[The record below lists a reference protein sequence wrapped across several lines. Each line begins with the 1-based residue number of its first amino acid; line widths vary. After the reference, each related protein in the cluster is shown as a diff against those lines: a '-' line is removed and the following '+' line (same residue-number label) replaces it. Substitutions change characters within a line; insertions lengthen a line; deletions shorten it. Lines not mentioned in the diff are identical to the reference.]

1 MKHLDLFSGIGGFA
15 LAAMT
20 VWGKDYE
27 CVGFCDIEPYAQQLL
42 KIRFPGVKIYEDI
55 KKLTAERII
64 TDSDNRGQAVK
75 EQQATGDKQR
85 CRVDLLTG
93 GFPCQPFSAA
103 GKRKGTDDNRHLWPE
118 MLRVITEIKPT
129 WIIGENV
136 AGILNMAQSGGDTDV
151 ENETDNEGSDNGESG
166 ADGIIWGIVNS
177 LESIGYSV
185 QTFVIPACAVSA
197 PHRRDRVWIVGHA
210 TGERYTENGSVRQG
224 QTADPE
230 RTDRADKSGIV
241 AYSGHGNGTGQED
254 SGEHEK
260 ENRQETTAE
269 LKRPTQCNKSGIT
282 AHTNGSGPT
291 GERTQIREAESIQG
305 VNRPPLCAGR
315 ITGTSANG
323 GQGIDIHSERQG
335 LTRCGRKGAG
345 QPGQFSGT
353 WSNERAVWT
362 ENWLE
367 VATEFCGVSY
377 GLSNW
382 LDGHYEKMIGDE
394 FYGKTTQ
401 TDRIK
406 NVSILREEIQKG
418 EVWEKLGRLFEME
431 DKEILLSFMCRV
443 ETEPDRQK
451 YIPHKGEETQVK
463 GVLSLWKNAQFRRS
477 PYRQEHQKQFA
488 EQFNNIVPRLSSA
501 FTQDIAEVWD
511 YFQCGYSS
519 EISPAVNL
527 DGFKLSKAGHRV
539 ARLKGL
545 GNSIVSQV
553 AIEIMRAIKFV
564 DNV

>member
-1 MKHLDLFSGIGGFA
+1 MKHLDLFSGIGGFS
-15 LAAMT
+15 LAALQ
-20 VWGKDYE
+20 VWGAEYE
-27 CVGFCDIEPYAQQLL
+27 NVGMCEIDRYCQELL
-42 KIRFPGVKIYEDI
+42 KLRFPGCKIYEDI

-118 MLRVITEIKPT
+118 MLRVITEVKPT

-177 LESIGYSV
+177 LEQIGYSV

-197 PHRRDRVWIVGHA
+197 PHRRDRVWIV
-210 TGERYTENGSVRQG
+210 
-224 QTADPE
+224 
-230 RTDRADKSGIV
+230 
-241 AYSGHGNGTGQED
+241 AYSGHGNGTGNENKRKY
-254 SGEHEK
+254 ET
-260 ENRQETTAE
+260 ENRQGNATQP
-269 LKRPTQCNKSGIT
+269 KRPNQCDKSGIV
-282 AHTNGSGPT
+282 AHTDSNEPRT
-291 GERTQIREAESIQG
+291 GRGQIRKEDSLQEID
-305 VNRPPLCAGR
+305 RETILPR
-315 ITGTSANG
+315 RTIRKG
-323 GQGIDIHSERQG
+323 GNDTHSERQG
-335 LTRCGRKGAG
+335 LTGCGRKGAG

-353 WSNERAVWT
+353 WSNERSVWT

-539 ARLKGL
+539 NRLKGL